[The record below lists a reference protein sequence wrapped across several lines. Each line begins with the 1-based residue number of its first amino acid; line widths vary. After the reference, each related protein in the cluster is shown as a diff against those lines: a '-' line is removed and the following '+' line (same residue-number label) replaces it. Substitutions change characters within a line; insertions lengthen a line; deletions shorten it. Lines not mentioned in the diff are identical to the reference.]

1 MQNKIFIAGHNG
13 MVGSSVLRLFK
24 KEFKES
30 KIYTA
35 NKNKLNLLN
44 QSQVYKFIKKNK
56 FDSII
61 ICAARAGGIYAN
73 NTQKADFIY
82 ENLEIQNNL
91 INAAFLFKVKKLI
104 FLGSSCIYPKI
115 CPQPMKEEHLLT
127 GPLEETNKPYS
138 IAKIAGISL
147 CNSYREQYNCD
158 FRCIMPTNLYGV
170 RDKFDE
176 KNSHVIPA
184 LIKKFY
190 NAKIKKKK
198 YVSVWGSGNIYR
210 DFLYVDDLS
219 EAILKIFKINKKKYK
234 EITKNISHINVGS
247 GKEITIKKLAYKVKS
262 IVNYNGKIIFD
273 KSMPD
278 GMKKKLLDI
287 SRINKLGWSPKIS
300 LNEGLYKAYEYYK
313 KILKLNT
320 H

>member
-1 MQNKIFIAGHNG
+1 MKNKIFIAGHNG

-24 KEFKES
+24 KKFSNS
-30 KIYTA
+30 KIYIA

-44 QSQVYKFIKKNK
+44 QHQVYKFIKKNK

-73 NTQKADFIY
+73 NTKMADFIY

-91 INAAFLFKVKKLI
+91 INAAFLFKIKKLI

-115 CPQPMKEEHLLT
+115 CPQPMKEEYLLT
-127 GPLEETNKPYS
+127 GPLEETNKAYS

-158 FRCIMPTNLYGV
+158 FRCIMPTNLYGPQ
-170 RDKFDE
+170 DKFDE

-184 LIKKFY
+184 LIKKFHT
-190 NAKIKKKK
+190 AKINNDK
-198 YVSVWGSGNIYR
+198 YVTVWGSGNIYR

-219 EAILKIFKINKKKYK
+219 KAILKIFKLSKKNYEK
-234 EITKNISHINVGS
+234 ITKNVSHINVGS
-247 GKEITIKKLAYKVKS
+247 GKELTIKKLIYKIKS
-262 IVNYNGKIIFD
+262 TIDYSGKIRFD

-287 SRINKLGWSPKIS
+287 TRIKKLGWKPKVF
-300 LNEGLYKAYEYYK
+300 LDYGLLKTYEFYK
-313 KILKLNT
+313 KNYKI
-320 H
+320 

>member
-1 MQNKIFIAGHNG
+1 MKNNIFIAGHNG

-24 KEFKES
+24 KKFRNS
-30 KIYTA
+30 KIYIA

-44 QSQVYKFIKKNK
+44 QHQVYKFIKKNK

-73 NTQKADFIY
+73 NTKKADFIY

-91 INAAFLFKVKKLI
+91 INAAFLFKIKKLI

-115 CPQPMKEEHLLT
+115 CPQPMKEEYLLT
-127 GPLEETNKPYS
+127 GPLEETNKAYS

-147 CNSYREQYNCD
+147 CNSYREQYDCD
-158 FRCIMPTNLYGV
+158 FRCIMPTNLYGIK
-170 RDKFDE
+170 DKFDE

-184 LIKKFY
+184 LIKKFH
-190 NAKIKKKK
+190 NAKINKKK
-198 YVSVWGSGNIYR
+198 YIKVWGSGNVYR

-219 EAILKIFKINKKKYK
+219 EAILKIFKLNKKKYEK
-234 EITKNISHINVGS
+234 TTKNITHINVGS
-247 GKEITIKKLAYKVKS
+247 GKELTIKKLAYKIKS
-262 IVNYNGKIIFD
+262 IVNYKGKIIFD

-278 GMKKKLLDI
+278 GMKKKLLDTT
-287 SRINKLGWSPKIS
+287 RINKLGWRPKVS
-300 LNEGLYKAYEYYK
+300 LKEGLFKTYEYYK
-313 KILKLNT
+313 KI
-320 H
+320 

>member
-1 MQNKIFIAGHNG
+1 MKNKIFIAGHNG
-13 MVGSSVLRLFK
+13 MVGSSVFRLFK
-24 KEFKES
+24 KRFNNS

-44 QSQVYKFIKKNK
+44 QNQVYKFIKKNK
-56 FDSII
+56 FKSII

-73 NTQKADFIY
+73 NTRKADFIY

-115 CPQPMKEEHLLT
+115 CPQPMKEEYLLT

-158 FRCIMPTNLYGV
+158 FRCIMQKNLYGV

-176 KNSHVIPA
+176 KDSHVIPA
-184 LIKKFY
+184 LIKKFH

-198 YVSVWGSGNIYR
+198 HVSVWGSGNIYR

-219 EAILKIFKINKKKYK
+219 EAILKIFKLNKKKYK

-287 SRINKLGWSPKIS
+287 SRINKLGWSPAVS
-300 LNEGLYKAYEYYK
+300 LNEGLYKTYEYYK

>member
-1 MQNKIFIAGHNG
+1 MKNKIFIAGHNG

-24 KEFKES
+24 KKFSNS
-30 KIYTA
+30 KIYIA

-44 QSQVYKFIKKNK
+44 QHQVYKFIKKNK

-73 NTQKADFIY
+73 NTKMADFIY

-91 INAAFLFKVKKLI
+91 INAAFLFKIKKLI

-115 CPQPMKEEHLLT
+115 CPQPMKEEYLLT
-127 GPLEETNKPYS
+127 GPLEETNKAYS

-158 FRCIMPTNLYGV
+158 FRCIMPTNLYGPQ
-170 RDKFDE
+170 DKFDE

-184 LIKKFY
+184 LIKKFHT
-190 NAKIKKKK
+190 AKINNDK
-198 YVSVWGSGNIYR
+198 YVTVWGSGNIYR

-219 EAILKIFKINKKKYK
+219 KAILKIFKLSKKNYEK
-234 EITKNISHINVGS
+234 ITKNVSHINVGS
-247 GKEITIKKLAYKVKS
+247 GKELTIKKLIYKIKS
-262 IVNYNGKIIFD
+262 TIDYSGKIRFD

-287 SRINKLGWSPKIS
+287 TRIKKLGWKPKVF
-300 LNEGLYKAYEYYK
+300 LDYVLLKTYEFYK
-313 KILKLNT
+313 KNYKI
-320 H
+320 

>member
-73 NTQKADFIY
+73 NTKKADFIF

-91 INAAFLFKVKKLI
+91 IRAAFLFNVKKLI
-104 FLGSSCIYPKI
+104 FLGSSCIYPKV
-115 CPQPMKEEHLLT
+115 CPQPMKEEYLLT
-127 GPLEETNKPYS
+127 GPLEETNKSYS
-138 IAKIAGISL
+138 VAKIAGINL
-147 CNSYREQYNCD
+147 CNSYRDQYKSD
-158 FRCIMPTNLYGV
+158 FRCIMPTNLYGIN
-170 RDKFDE
+170 DKFDE
-176 KNSHVIPA
+176 KDSHVIPA
-184 LIKKFY
+184 LIKKFH
-190 NAKIKKKK
+190 NAKINKDK
-198 YVSVWGSGNIYR
+198 YVTVWGSGNIYR

-219 EAILKIFKINKKKYK
+219 EAILKVFKLSKKKY
-234 EITKNISHINVGS
+234 EEVTKNISHINVGS
-247 GKEITIKKLAYKVKS
+247 GKELTIKKLVYKIKF
-262 IVNYNGKIIFD
+262 IIGYKGEVTFD
-273 KSMPD
+273 KSKPD
-278 GMKKKLLDI
+278 GMKKKLLYI
-287 SRINKLGWSPKIS
+287 KRIKTLNWKPKIS
-300 LNEGLYKAYEYYK
+300 LNVGLKRTYEYYK
-313 KILKLNT
+313 NMNE
-320 H
+320 